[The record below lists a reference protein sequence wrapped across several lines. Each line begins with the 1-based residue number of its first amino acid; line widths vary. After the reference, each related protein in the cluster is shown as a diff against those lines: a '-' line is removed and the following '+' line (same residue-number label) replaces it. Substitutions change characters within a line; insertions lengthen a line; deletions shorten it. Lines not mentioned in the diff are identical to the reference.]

1 MISDRKSDL
10 IGMECSLWRIANM
23 YICIDD
29 IIDAAFEQQDNVKMF
44 RDPDS
49 SFLDE
54 DIRNKLFSLEVA
66 ERTNKII
73 SKREELARL
82 ERERLLELKRQQIA
96 RDLLRKE
103 EAERAETLKNN
114 QLRILHDTRVLA
126 NDVVA
131 GVAGSVSS
139 EIAEVVRICYNIVTD
154 LSDMF
159 IHAIDQKRFTLQP
172 STRWWLGQLSPG
184 LADPTDLR
192 LAVTLDV
199 LREVVNIFSDSGF
212 KISLV

>member
-1 MISDRKSDL
+1 
-10 IGMECSLWRIANM
+10 M

-29 IIDAAFEQQDNVKMF
+29 VIDAAFQRQDNIGIF
-44 RDPDS
+44 QDSDS

-54 DIRNKLFSLEVA
+54 DIRNKLFSLDVA

-73 SKREELARL
+73 SKCEELARL

-103 EAERAETLKNN
+103 QAEKAEVLKNS
-114 QLRILHDTRVLA
+114 QLRILHDTRALA
-126 NDVVA
+126 NDAVA
-131 GVAGSVSS
+131 GVAESVSS
-139 EIAEVVRICYNIVTD
+139 EIAEVVRVCYNVVTD
-154 LSDMF
+154 LYNMF
-159 IHAIDQKRFTLQP
+159 VHAIERKKFTLQP
-172 STRWWLGQLSPG
+172 LTCWWLGQLSPG

-199 LREVVNIFSDSGF
+199 LREVVNIFSGSGF
-212 KISLV
+212 KMSLV

>member
-1 MISDRKSDL
+1 
-10 IGMECSLWRIANM
+10 M
-23 YICIDD
+23 YICIGDV
-29 IIDAAFEQQDNVKMF
+29 IDAAFQRQDNIRMF
-44 RDPDS
+44 QDSDS

-54 DIRNKLFSLEVA
+54 DIRSKLFSLDVA

-73 SKREELARL
+73 SKREEMARL

-103 EAERAETLKNN
+103 QAEKAEALKNS
-114 QLRILHDTRVLA
+114 QLRILHDTRALA

-131 GVAGSVSS
+131 GVAESVSS
-139 EIAEVVRICYNIVTD
+139 EIAEVVRICYNVVTD
-154 LSDMF
+154 LYDMF
-159 IHAIDQKRFTLQP
+159 VHAIERKKFTLQP

-199 LREVVNIFSDSGF
+199 LREVVNIFSSSGF
-212 KISLV
+212 KMSLI

>member
-1 MISDRKSDL
+1 
-10 IGMECSLWRIANM
+10 M

-29 IIDAAFEQQDNVKMF
+29 IINAAFQQQDNIRMF
-44 RDPDS
+44 QDSDS

-54 DIRNKLFSLEVA
+54 DIRSKLFSLNVA

-103 EAERAETLKNN
+103 QAEKVEALKNS
-114 QLRILHDTRVLA
+114 QLRILHDARALA

-131 GVAGSVSS
+131 GVAESVSS
-139 EIAEVVRICYNIVTD
+139 EIAEVVRICYNVVTD
-154 LSDMF
+154 LYDMF
-159 IHAIDQKRFTLQP
+159 VYAIDHKKFTLQL

-184 LADPTDLR
+184 LADPTDLK

-199 LREVVNIFSDSGF
+199 LREVVNIFSSYGF

>member
-1 MISDRKSDL
+1 
-10 IGMECSLWRIANM
+10 M

-29 IIDAAFEQQDNVKMF
+29 IIDAAFEHHDNIKMF

-54 DIRNKLFSLEVA
+54 DIRSKLFSLEVA

-103 EAERAETLKNN
+103 EAEKAEALKNS
-114 QLRILHDTRVLA
+114 QLRVLHDTRALA

-131 GVAGSVSS
+131 GVAESVSL

-159 IHAIDQKRFTLQP
+159 THAIDRKKFTLQP

-212 KISLV
+212 KMSLV